1 MGVDADDEFK
11 VTAGG
16 VYGTNVYLGSSE
28 TFPGERDFHQGV
40 YPEFDFAVETNGVYQ
55 FRMIQEEGKGGARCD
70 WYWRDR
76 TTGARELVRPAQ
88 VESSPQL
95 ESSATVEGPFSSDPA
110 ALIDAGARTITV
122 PKSGTARFYR
132 LRSTTAYRLG
142 LPNFSGDNVVLNYY

>member
-1 MGVDADDEFK
+1 MGVDADDQFK

-76 TTGARELVRPAQ
+76 TTGARELVRPLA
-88 VESSPQL
+88 L
-95 ESSATVEGPFSSDPA
+95 DSAASAKGPYTIEAAAFFNPSAKTV
-110 ALIDAGARTITV
+110 TV
-122 PKSGTARFYR
+122 PRSGTTRFYR
-132 LRSTTAYRLG
+132 LRSSAGYTLSK
-142 LPNFSGDNVVLNYY
+142 PVMSGANVVLSYQ